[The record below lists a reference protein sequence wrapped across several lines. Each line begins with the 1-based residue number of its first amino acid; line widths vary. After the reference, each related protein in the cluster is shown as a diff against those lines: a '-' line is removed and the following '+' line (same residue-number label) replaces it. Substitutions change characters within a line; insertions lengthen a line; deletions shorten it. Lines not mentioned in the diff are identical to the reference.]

1 MSISKWKGWTD
12 WEPLDGLDFTTVTT
26 DPGVYVIAA
35 NKPLSRVVGVNRT
48 GILYIGEAGGLRNR
62 LRMFYR
68 RASGCKEAAHSAG
81 RRYLLFKLDRHI
93 SFHTL
98 RVRWTKLKTKAEAK
112 HMEGKLQREYIK
124 HHCELP
130 PLNANFTLS

>member
-12 WEPLDGLDFTTVTT
+12 WEPLDGLDFRTVTT
-26 DPGVYVIAA
+26 GPGVYVIAA
-35 NKPLSRVVGVNRT
+35 NKPLSRVVGVDRT
-48 GILYIGEAGGLRNR
+48 GILDIGEAGWLRSR

-68 RASGCKEAAHSAG
+68 SASGNKKVNHSAG
-81 RRYLLFKLDRHI
+81 RHYLLFKLDRHI
-93 SFHTL
+93 PFRTL
-98 RVRWTKLKTKAEAK
+98 RVRWTELKTKAEAK

-130 PLNANFTLS
+130 PLNANFTWS

>member
-12 WEPLDGLDFTTVTT
+12 WELLDGLDFRTVTT
-26 DPGVYVIAA
+26 GPGVYVIVA
-35 NKPLSRVVGVNRT
+35 NKPLSRVVGVDRT
-48 GILYIGEAGGLRNR
+48 GILDIGESAWLRSR
-62 LRMFYR
+62 LRMFFR
-68 RASGCKEAAHSAG
+68 SASGCKKVAHSAG

-93 SFHTL
+93 PFHTL
-98 RVRWTKLKTKAEAK
+98 RVRWTKLKTKAESK

-130 PLNANFTLS
+130 PLNAQFTWS